1 MRTLLFIPAALTFIL
16 VGCASTSPAPTPG
29 PEACR
34 PIDEKE
40 IAGLFDR
47 WNDSLKTGI
56 PSKVV
61 ANYAER
67 SVLLATLSYTPRVT
81 PEQKE
86 EYFKG
91 FLKDKP
97 EGKIDWRFVEIGCN
111 SFVDAGLYTFTFKAT
126 DTQAKARFTYT
137 YKWDG
142 GKWLITSH
150 HSSVFPA
157 KP

>member
-1 MRTLLFIPAALTFIL
+1 MRTVFFAPAALALIL
-16 VGCASTSPAPTPG
+16 TGCASTSPTPTPG
-29 PEACR
+29 PESCR
-34 PIDEKE
+34 AIDDKE
-40 IAGLFDR
+40 IAALFDR
-47 WNDSLKTGI
+47 WNDSLRTGI

-61 ANYAER
+61 DNYAER

-81 PEQKE
+81 REQKE
-86 EYFKG
+86 AYFKD

-97 EGKIDWRFVEIGCN
+97 QGKIDWRFVEIGCN
-111 SFVDAGLYTFTFKAT
+111 SFVDAGTYTFTFHET
-126 DTQAKARFTYT
+126 NTQAKARFTYT